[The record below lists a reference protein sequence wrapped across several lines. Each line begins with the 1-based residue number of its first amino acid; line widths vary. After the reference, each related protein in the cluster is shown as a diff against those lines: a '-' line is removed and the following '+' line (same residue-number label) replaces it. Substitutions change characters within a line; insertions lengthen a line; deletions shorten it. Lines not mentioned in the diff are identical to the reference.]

1 MQILVVGG
9 GGREHALA
17 WALAR
22 SPSVERVLVAPG
34 NGGTLGAKLHP
45 VADDGDLVA
54 LARAEAVDLVVIGP
68 EAPLAAGLADAFRA
82 AGVPC
87 FGPGAA
93 AAQLE
98 ASKAHAKAFMNRHG
112 IPTAAHRAF
121 TDAAAALAWP
131 APWPVVVK
139 ASGLA
144 AGKGVIVPDDH
155 AGAEAAIRDL
165 FAGRYG
171 EGGQT
176 VVLEERLTG
185 PELSILALCDG
196 ERFALLP
203 PAQDHK
209 RLLDG
214 DRGPNTGG
222 MGALAPS
229 PLATDAVLAEAAA
242 LVARTLAGLAAE
254 GTPYVGCLYLGL
266 MLTPAGIRVLEYNC
280 RFGDP
285 ETQVVLPLL
294 DADLAHVLLACAEGR
309 LDPGDVRW
317 HPGAAVTV
325 VAAAPGYPGDARKGS
340 EIRGLDAASACE
352 GGLPSTRGP
361 AGMATG
367 CAPRAGA
374 SSP

>member
-1 MQILVVGG
+1 MGPRALPERRARPGG
-9 GGREHALA
+9 L
-17 WALAR
+17 
-22 SPSVERVLVAPG
+22 G

-222 MGALAPS
+222 MGALAPARWPPTRCS
-229 PLATDAVLAEAAA
+229 P
-242 LVARTLAGLAAE
+242 RRPPSWPGRW
-254 GTPYVGCLYLGL
+254 
-266 MLTPAGIRVLEYNC
+266 PAW
-280 RFGDP
+280 P
-285 ETQVVLPLL
+285 
-294 DADLAHVLLACAEGR
+294 
-309 LDPGDVRW
+309 
-317 HPGAAVTV
+317 
-325 VAAAPGYPGDARKGS
+325 
-340 EIRGLDAASACE
+340 
-352 GGLPSTRGP
+352 
-361 AGMATG
+361 
-367 CAPRAGA
+367 PRAPPTWAACTWG
-374 SSP
+374 